1 MLSSVGFDTIYE
13 TNECKFEYSSKKQ
26 YLRKTIYRH
35 IGNSTVEKIGEEIYK
50 YVNTD
55 ADRSIIKNIAGK
67 WIPYLEGRMRNITVY
82 EHVDCNDF
90 ITGWYRTIR
99 KEKKSD
105 GSITN
110 WVRYYRRVGVK

>member
-1 MLSSVGFDTIYE
+1 
-13 TNECKFEYSSKKQ
+13 
-26 YLRKTIYRH
+26 
-35 IGNSTVEKIGEEIYK
+35 
-50 YVNTD
+50 
-55 ADRSIIKNIAGK
+55 
-67 WIPYLEGRMRNITVY
+67 MRNITVY